1 MHMNRLM
8 GLLNEDVD
16 FLVLDDSPLSISK
29 HEYNLRNI
37 WSLCSNLRLIKSS
50 DVIHIHC
57 GNWILR
63 IVLIVIA
70 KLFRKKIIVTLHS
83 YRLVKIRKYLT
94 NKSLFLTNKIICVNE
109 RIAHDVKIKDK
120 CIVKEAFL
128 PPTNHHEDE
137 LPEEIEGF
145 LIQNR
150 ERFILCANASKLI
163 EFKGEDLYG
172 LDQCIEVAKLA
183 KKQKTQLSIIF
194 VIGIIDELNPLFQS
208 YTREIADHSLGE
220 FIKIYPKSL
229 SFITLVQKCDVV
241 LRPTLSDGDA
251 LTVREALFFN
261 KAVIASD
268 VVKRPQGTVLYKT
281 GDALD
286 LYKKVQ
292 ELIASKITR
301 GSSLFINTELTNHN
315 DFYLKV
321 YNGCSNSLKN

>member
-1 MHMNRLM
+1 MNRLM

-50 DVIHIHC
+50 DIIHIHS

-63 IVLIVIA
+63 IVLIIIA

-83 YRLVKIRKYLT
+83 YRLVKTRKYLT

-109 RIAHDVKIKDK
+109 RIANDVKIKDK

-128 PPTNHHEDE
+128 PPTNHHEDV
-137 LPEEIEGF
+137 LPEEIDRL

-150 ERFILCANASKLI
+150 ERFILCANASKLV
-163 EFKGEDLYG
+163 EFNGKDLYG

-183 KKQKTQLSIIF
+183 KEQKAQLSIIF
-194 VIGIIDELNPLFQS
+194 VIGIIDVLNPLFQS
-208 YTREIADHSLGE
+208 YTREIADHSLGK
-220 FIKIYPKSL
+220 FIKLYPKSL
-229 SFITLVQKCDVV
+229 SFITLIQKCDVV

-286 LYKKVQ
+286 LYKKIQ
-292 ELIASKITR
+292 ELMASKITKD
-301 GSSLFINTELTNHN
+301 SSLTNNAELTKYN
-315 DFYLKV
+315 DFYLQV
-321 YNGCSNSLKN
+321 YNGCSK

>member
-1 MHMNRLM
+1 MNRLM

-29 HEYNLRNI
+29 HKYNLRNI
-37 WSLCSNLRLIKSS
+37 WSLCSNFRLIKSS
-50 DVIHIHC
+50 DIIHIHS

-63 IVLIVIA
+63 ILLIVIA

-109 RIAHDVKIKDK
+109 RIANDVKIKDK

-128 PPTNHHEDE
+128 PPTNHHEDV
-137 LPEEIEGF
+137 LPEEINRF

-150 ERFILCANASKLI
+150 ERFILCANASK
-163 EFKGEDLYG
+163 FVKFNGKDLYG

-183 KKQKTQLSIIF
+183 RKQKTQLSIIF
-194 VIGIIDELNPLFQS
+194 VIGITDELNPLFQS
-208 YTREIADHSLGE
+208 YTREIADHSLGK
-220 FIKIYPKSL
+220 FIKLYPKSL
-229 SFITLVQKCDVV
+229 SFITLIQKCDVV

-251 LTVREALFFN
+251 LTIREALFFN
-261 KAVIASD
+261 KVVIASD

-286 LYKKVQ
+286 LYKKIQ
-292 ELIASKITR
+292 ELMASKITKD
-301 GSSLFINTELTNHN
+301 SSLTNNTEPTKYN
-315 DFYLKV
+315 DFYLQV
-321 YNGCSNSLKN
+321 YNGCSK

>member
-1 MHMNRLM
+1 MNRLM

-29 HEYNLRNI
+29 HKYNLRNI

-50 DVIHIHC
+50 DIIHIHS

-109 RIAHDVKIKDK
+109 RIANDVKIKDK

-128 PPTNHHEDE
+128 PPTNHHEDV
-137 LPEEIEGF
+137 LPEEIDRF

-150 ERFILCANASKLI
+150 ERFILCANASKLV
-163 EFKGEDLYG
+163 EFNGKDLYG

-208 YTREIADHSLGE
+208 YTREIADHSLGK
-220 FIKIYPKSL
+220 FIKLYPKSL
-229 SFITLVQKCDVV
+229 SFITLIQKCDVV

-261 KAVIASD
+261 KVVIASD
-268 VVKRPQGTVLYKT
+268 VVKRPRGTVLYKT

-286 LYKKVQ
+286 LYKKIQ
-292 ELIASKITR
+292 ELMASKITKD
-301 GSSLFINTELTNHN
+301 SSLTNNTELTKYN
-315 DFYLKV
+315 DFYLQV
-321 YNGCSNSLKN
+321 YNGCSK